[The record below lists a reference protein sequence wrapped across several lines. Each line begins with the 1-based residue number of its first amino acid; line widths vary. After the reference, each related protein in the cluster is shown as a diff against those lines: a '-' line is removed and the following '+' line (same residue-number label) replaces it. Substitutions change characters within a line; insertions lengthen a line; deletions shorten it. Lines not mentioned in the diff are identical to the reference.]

1 MKNSNLRNNVI
12 PIILFDYNKISI
24 SISEKI
30 EEKMFPLFKRE
41 EYFEQEKMDI
51 NKIKKFINLAFE
63 DFRQRTKIIIKEVFV
78 LIDQLDYYNVK
89 QEIVST
95 ELIYNMESR
104 LGADVL
110 QNIQR
115 NIKND
120 WSKKQDIS
128 NVISVL
134 PFKFKY
140 VNKNNQVM
148 ETSSFPLN
156 KKAMKLTTYF
166 SITTIDETILKRINE
181 IFSNLNIK
189 IKHFLTSSQ
198 LAPFKLRKNINNINT
213 KGTFIIEINKK
224 FSAIYY
230 IRNNIVLFSQNIS
243 INYKKLVKKISQNF
257 EISKELSENILISH
271 FSKKWENNT
280 KTIFVNFENKIERNK
295 IEEIISNWVELLT
308 FEIKEII
315 NSKTQTSKENIK
327 VFIFD
332 EINIVKGINTKI
344 SNILAKNVDILK
356 TDNLLLNMLKTNYL
370 DILAEKFEY
379 HRTTHIFDRNK
390 IKMITAKTRINQSK
404 LHSNQGNQDIYN
416 FVN

>member
-30 EEKMFPLFKRE
+30 EEKVFPLFKRE

-51 NKIKKFINLAFE
+51 NRIKKFINLAFE
-63 DFRQRTKIIIKEVFV
+63 DFRQRTKITIKEVFV

-89 QEIVST
+89 QEIVT
-95 ELIYNMESR
+95 NELIYNMESR

-110 QNIQR
+110 QNIQKS
-115 NIKND
+115 IKND

-140 VNKNNQVM
+140 VNKNNQTV
-148 ETSSFPLN
+148 ETTSFPLN
-156 KKAMKLTTYF
+156 KKAIKLTTYF

-213 KGTFIIEINKK
+213 KGTFIIEINKN

-243 INYKKLVKKISQNF
+243 INYKKLVKRISQNF

-280 KTIFVNFENKIERNK
+280 KTIFVNFENKIERNQ
-295 IEEIISNWVELLT
+295 IEEIISNWIELLT

-315 NSKTQTSKENIK
+315 NSKTQKSKENIK

-344 SNILAKNVDILK
+344 SNILDKNVDILK
-356 TDNLLLNMLKTNYL
+356 TDNLLLNILKTNYL
-370 DILAEKFEY
+370 DILAEKFEN

-404 LHSNQGNQDIYN
+404 LNSNQEIYN